1 MALPNNILQNVQTY
15 NKADLAYLLNRNCFI
30 STFNKKYKDF
40 QKANPANLGDT
51 ITFDKPCRFT
61 ANDGLVVNFEG
72 VEQRVESLTV
82 DKSKN
87 VPIALSAQ
95 QMIFNVSEY
104 MDRFGKG
111 AIDELG
117 AVVEADVAEVC
128 VTAPYRFYGD
138 GLTSINSFGQLAEA
152 LALFRNFGAARDLTR
167 GYLSDIVVPGIVN
180 SGLNQFAQ
188 NRNNTMADGGPNS
201 WEIGAFSQCEWYE
214 SNLLP
219 IHIAGTEGE
228 AQTVL
233 TVVSTTLDANGAVIA
248 ITFSGTTA
256 ASDADSVKIYDK
268 FQFQDGVSGIGNIRF
283 RTFIGHQPSAVPVQF
298 KATADAASTAGSQ
311 VTVTIDPPLQAGSGK
326 NQNIT
331 AQIVAGM
338 QVLALPS
345 HRAGLIQSGNQAYLA
360 MPTLPDQDPFTT
372 SNVMDPETGASLRMY
387 TGTLFGQ
394 NQQGTVHDCIWGK
407 TLVSDNAMSVIF
419 PL

>member
-1 MALPNNILQNVQTY
+1 MALPNNILQNVITY

-30 STFNKKYKDF
+30 HTANKKYKDF

-51 ITFDKPCRFT
+51 ISFDKPPRFT

-72 VEQRVESLTV
+72 VEQRVQNLVV

-87 VPIALSAQ
+87 VPISLSAQ
-95 QMIFNVSEY
+95 QMIFNVEDY
-104 MDRFGKG
+104 MERFGKG

-128 VTAPYRFYGD
+128 VTQPYRFYGD
-138 GLTSINSFGQLAEA
+138 GLTPITSFGQLAEA
-152 LALFRNFGAARDLTR
+152 LAMFRNFGAARDATK

-188 NRNNTMADGGPNS
+188 NRNNEMANS
-201 WEIGAFSQCEWYE
+201 WEIGMFSQCEWYE

-219 IHIAGTEGE
+219 IHIAGTEGQ
-228 AQTVL
+228 AQTTL
-233 TVVSTTLDANGAVIA
+233 TVVSVTTNADGAVTA
-248 ITFSGTTA
+248 ITFSGTSA
-256 ASDADSVKIYDK
+256 ASDADSVKQYDK
-268 FQFQDGVSGIGNIRF
+268 FQFLDNVAGQQNIRF
-283 RTFIGHQPSAVPVQF
+283 RTFTGHLPSAVPVQF
-298 KATADAASTAGSQ
+298 KATADAGSTAGSQ
-311 VTVTIDPPLQAGSGK
+311 VTVTIDPPLQASSGK

-331 AQIVAGM
+331 RSITAGM
-338 QVLALPS
+338 QARALPS
-345 HRAGLIQSGNQAYLA
+345 HRAGMIQSGNQFYLA
-360 MPTLPDQDPFTT
+360 MPQLPDQDPFTT
-372 SNVMDPETGASLRMY
+372 ANYTDPDTGASLRMY

-407 TLVSDNAMSVIF
+407 TQVSDNAMSVIF